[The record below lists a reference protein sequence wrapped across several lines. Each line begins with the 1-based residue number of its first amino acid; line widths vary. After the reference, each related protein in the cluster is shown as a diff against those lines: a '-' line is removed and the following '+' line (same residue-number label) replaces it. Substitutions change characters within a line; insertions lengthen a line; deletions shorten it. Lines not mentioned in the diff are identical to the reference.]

1 MALETIATLE
11 TTGKGVSWLWTNM
24 IKPRMNKAKLE
35 RKEILDKVNDMHKV
49 MIKELSYNGQSS
61 IKDAVL
67 RIENRI
73 DVIDTKISGIQENQY
88 LSMNLQGIA
97 FWVSNEQGK
106 CTYASTN
113 LCKMLGRTESEI
125 MGDGWAAYIIPEDRN
140 RVFKEWV
147 FSVEHRSAFDSHY
160 TFKRSDGK
168 KQKVWGLAFHKK
180 ITETHVSTMGKIE
193 AIGEP
198 F

>member
-11 TTGKGVSWLWTNM
+11 TTGKGVSWLWNNM

-35 RKEILDKVNDMHKV
+35 RKEMLDKINSIHAEVKF
-49 MIKELSYNGQSS
+49 NGGGS

-67 RIENRI
+67 RIENRVN
-73 DVIDTKISGIQENQY
+73 VIDTKLNGIQENQY
-88 LSMNLQGIA
+88 VSMNLQGIA
-97 FWVSNEQGK
+97 FWVSNDKGK
-106 CTYASTN
+106 CEYASTN
-113 LCKMLGRTESEI
+113 LCKLLGRSETEI
-125 MGDGWAAYIIPEDRN
+125 MGDGWAAYIIPEDRD
-140 RVFKEWV
+140 RVYKEWV
-147 FSVEHRSAFDSHY
+147 FSVEHKSVFDEHY
-160 TFKRSDGK
+160 TFKRGDGK

-180 ITETHVSTMGKIE
+180 ISDTHLGTMGKLE